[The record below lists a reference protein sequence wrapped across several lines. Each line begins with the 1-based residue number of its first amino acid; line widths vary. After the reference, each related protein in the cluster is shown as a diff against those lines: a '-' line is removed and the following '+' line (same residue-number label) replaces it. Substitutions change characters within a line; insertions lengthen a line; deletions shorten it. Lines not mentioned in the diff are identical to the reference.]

1 MGAEAEAYLGPRRA
15 LWPGQ
20 GGNRVAR
27 SLTRVLAATRAGS
40 MDPQSTAMMRRKFI
54 REGARETLGACICIC
69 SSASP
74 RCRCQRNSL
83 PCMRAIPLTSR
94 VGVKR
99 AEQAQGTGL
108 PLRLGNGIQ
117 ASAVLGDA
125 DAPTGELCLSRTGLQ
140 GVD

>member
-54 REGARETLGACICIC
+54 REGARETLGACIC
-69 SSASP
+69 

-125 DAPTGELCLSRTGLQ
+125 DAPTRELCLSRTGLQ